1 MPRPTNGRPRGGGRR
16 LPDNTLTQP
25 ERDALVLSVVAL
37 GHKLARDYVRRVR
50 GVDQE
55 SLKEDLYAA
64 AMHGAVY
71 AARVFQPAQGH
82 KFVTYAYYWMWMQV
96 AQSRRRILNDGLT
109 AYRSGCKTGPCRPK
123 RAYTVFT
130 AGGEE
135 EENARH
141 VLNRIGYRISEVFG
155 ADARARP
162 LVELLPE
169 RTSEPREH
177 WTP

>member
-55 SLKEDLYAA
+55 SLKEDLYGA

-71 AARVFQPAQGH
+71 AARVYQPERGCR
-82 KFVTYAYYWMWMQV
+82 FVTYAHWWMRMQV
-96 AQSRRRILNDGLT
+96 SQARRCTLNDGLT
-109 AYRSGCKTGPCRPK
+109 AFRSGCRKGPK
-123 RAYTVFT
+123 RPRRAQTVFT
-130 AGGEE
+130 AGGKEE
-135 EENARH
+135 SIVRH
-141 VLNRIGYRISEVFG
+141 
-155 ADARARP
+155 
-162 LVELLPE
+162 LLS
-169 RTSEPREH
+169 RH
-177 WTP
+177 